1 MNLIK
6 RITLLYQEGSSD
18 KVYEVDLCQ
27 MIQDLYVVN
36 FRYGRRGKS
45 LKEGVKTTQAVPL
58 AQAQKVFDQLV
69 ASKVQKGYREVTA
82 GNSDRET
89 PLQAAPTITPQTG
102 NLTKNPHHQAIL
114 NRLAGEGNQKWP
126 LERAIWRA
134 GELKIKEATP
144 FLIKLIGTDTPL
156 RDYCII
162 WALGWCGDENTIS
175 CLKLFDNP
183 SNPDFVRRITWE
195 AEFKLSNEPTR
206 AEMGSQKILELPNEL
221 RNLAINGTAEI
232 FATGLQTYLQGE
244 DFRIFAVLDTIYQ
257 IDNDK
262 VRPALL
268 NILRTAPLEPN
279 YFKYIR
285 HIFKAAEYRHDG
297 EVFAIIAYRFEL
309 EKAIFY
315 DNQWGVYHPKLGYLR
330 NHVQYNNKTR
340 RYEMS
345 QQSQVKEE
353 IERPNARLAY
363 SKKTREYLKQR
374 VWRTLKQL
382 GEDGNIEYVDM
393 AVEILLHYT
402 DSNGT
407 PVKQSSFNRYDRV
420 DGQYRPRTWQITWDS
435 FAHYKTFNHIL
446 YENSPRYIFK
456 PNTQAWRCRES
467 YKPGDPEPNVREEA
481 FPQLW
486 QEKPEALLRL
496 LLESNCS
503 PVHQFAV
510 KVLRVCPNFLGQIE
524 LNIAI
529 ELVNKPYE
537 VTAELGF
544 ELVCDRY
551 NPDQPNI
558 ELLLALATCLFPP
571 ARTQAYQWMEAQ
583 RQVIIEDINAM
594 PAAGFAIAILVTSI
608 HSDTRTFARRLLSAA
623 ILNDNT
629 AKLIV
634 GRIIAAILAFTPE
647 QAEMARDIS
656 ETLLICFAPQLR
668 TLAIEVVLDLLLY
681 PMVEIQEL
689 GGRILLNHQTPAAEL
704 PLVLIESLIG
714 SPHESLRVIGIRI
727 FSQLPDRKLLD
738 EYELLLGIATH
749 QLADMRQSIR
759 PAIQRLGMAHPEF
772 ATQFAAELINMLMK
786 KEKQEGIHKDIVHL
800 LRNELPSWMSNI
812 PQETAMGLLNAKYPA
827 AQELGGAVLRENSL
841 RFWDNFTT
849 ADIIKLANNEIFS
862 IREAALAMFSH
873 SLNRIRSHDSEML
886 AAVRLLESKW
896 DDSREFAHRIFT
908 TEFTDEN
915 WTPAVMVSI
924 CDSIR
929 DDVRQFGRDLV
940 TRYFQES
947 YGQDYLLKFSEHPS
961 ADMQLFATNYLESY
975 AGNNSERL
983 RELMPY
989 FVTVLCQVNRGRV
1002 AKKRVFSF
1010 LAEEAQKSEE
1020 AARVVGEILTRQSVT
1035 MAIGDKATALEMM
1048 LRISQRYPGIE
1059 LPILVKEVVEVRR

>member
-6 RITLLYQEGSSD
+6 RITLFYQEGSSD

-27 MIQDLYVVN
+27 TIQDLYVVN

-45 LKEGVKTTQAVPL
+45 LKEGVKTTEAVPL
-58 AQAQKVFDQLV
+58 TQAQKVFDQLV

-82 GNSDRET
+82 GNSDR
-89 PLQAAPTITPQTG
+89 TITPQPVQTQ
-102 NLTKNPHHQAIL
+102 NTSLTENPHHQAIL

-206 AEMGSQKILELPNEL
+206 AEISAQKILELPNEL
-221 RNLAINGTAEI
+221 RDLAINGTAET
-232 FATGLQTYLQGE
+232 FATALHIYLEGK
-244 DFRIFAVLDTIYQ
+244 DFHAFGVLDTIYQ

-268 NILRTAPLEPN
+268 NIIRTAPLEPN

-285 HIFKAAEYRHDG
+285 HIFKAAEYRQDG
-297 EVFAIIAYRFEL
+297 EVFGIIAYRFEL
-309 EKAIFY
+309 ERAMFGGN
-315 DNQWGVYHPKLGYLR
+315 DWGIYHPKVGYLHKID
-330 NHVQYNNKTR
+330 NHYNSEKR
-340 RYEMS
+340 RYEKTKSS
-345 QQSQVKEE
+345 QFIDEMKS
-353 IERPNARLAY
+353 PNARLGY
-363 SKKTREYLKQR
+363 SKETREYLKKR

-393 AVEILLHYT
+393 AVEILLQY
-402 DSNGT
+402 DDNNAA

-420 DGQYRPRTWQITWDS
+420 SGQYQRRTWQITWDS
-435 FAHYKTFNHIL
+435 FAHYRTFNHIL
-446 YENSPRYIFK
+446 YENSPRYILK

-467 YKPGDPEPNVREEA
+467 YKPGDAEPNVREEA

-496 LLESNCS
+496 LLESNCH
-503 PVHQFAV
+503 PVHHFAV
-510 KVLRVCPNFLGQIE
+510 KALRACLNFLREIE
-524 LNIAI
+524 LNTAI
-529 ELVNKPYE
+529 GLVNKPYE

-551 NPDQPNI
+551 NPNQPNI
-558 ELLLALATCLFPP
+558 ELLVALATCAF
-571 ARTQAYQWMEAQ
+571 AAGRIQAYQWIEAQ
-583 RQVIIEDINAM
+583 RQVFIEDSH
-594 PAAGFAIAILVTSI
+594 AIAILVTSL
-608 HSDTRTFARRLLSAA
+608 HNDTRTFARRLLTSA
-623 ILNDNT
+623 IVNENT
-629 AKLIV
+629 AKLTI

-647 QAEMARDIS
+647 QAEIARDIG

-689 GGRILLNHQTPAAEL
+689 GGRILLNHQTPASEL
-704 PLVLIESLIG
+704 PLVLIESLIV
-714 SPHESLRVIGIRI
+714 SPHESMRVIGIRI

-772 ATQFAAELINMLMK
+772 ATQFAAELINILMK
-786 KEKQEGIHKDIVHL
+786 KEKHDGIHKDIVHL

-827 AQELGGAVLRENSL
+827 AQELAGIVLKENSL
-841 RFWDNFTT
+841 RFWENFTT
-849 ADIIKLANNEIFS
+849 ADIVKLANHEIFS
-862 IREAALAMFSH
+862 IREAGREMFCQ
-873 SLNRIRSHDSEML
+873 SLNRIRSYDSEML
-886 AAVRLLESKW
+886 SAVRLLESKW

-961 ADMQLFATNYLESY
+961 ADIQLFATNYLESY

-1002 AKKRVFSF
+1002 AKQRVFDF
-1010 LAEEAQKSEE
+1010 LDAEAQKSET
-1020 AARVVGEILTRQSVT
+1020 AARVVAEILTRQSVT
-1035 MAIGDKATALEMM
+1035 MAIGDKAMAIQMM
-1048 LRISQRYPGIE
+1048 LKISQLYPGIE

>member
-1 MNLIK
+1 MNPIK

-27 MIQDLYVVN
+27 TIQDLYVVN

-45 LKEGVKTTQAVPL
+45 LKEGVKTSQAVPL
-58 AQAQKVFDQLV
+58 TQAQKVFDQLV

-82 GNSDRET
+82 GNSN
-89 PLQAAPTITPQTG
+89 LQVDPSITPQPLQTT
-102 NLTKNPHHQAIL
+102 NLSENPHHQAIL

-175 CLKLFDNP
+175 FLKLFDNP

-206 AEMGSQKILELPNEL
+206 EEMRSQKIVQLPSKL
-221 RNLAINGTAEI
+221 QDLAVNGTAET
-232 FATGLQTYLQGE
+232 FETGLQTYLE
-244 DFRIFAVLDTIYQ
+244 SNDFHLFAVLDTIYQ

-262 VRPALL
+262 VRPPLL
-268 NILRTAPLEPN
+268 NILRSAPLEPN

-285 HIFKAAEYRHDG
+285 HIFKAAEYRQDG
-297 EVFAIIAYRFEL
+297 EVFGIIAYRFEL
-309 EKAIFY
+309 EKAMFS
-315 DNQWGVYHPKLGYLR
+315 DKQWSVYHPKIGYLR
-330 NHVQYNNKTR
+330 NPMQYNHKTR
-340 RYEMS
+340 RREMY

-393 AVEILLHYT
+393 AVEILLNYT
-402 DSNGT
+402 DSNAV

-420 DGQYRPRTWQITWDS
+420 RGQYQRRTWQITWDS
-435 FAHYKTFNHIL
+435 FAHYRTFNHIL
-446 YENSPRYIFK
+446 YENSPRYILK
-456 PNTQAWRCRES
+456 PNTKAWRCREG
-467 YKPGDPEPNVREEA
+467 YKPGNGEPNVREEA
-481 FPQLW
+481 FGKLW
-486 QEKPEALLRL
+486 EQKPEALLRL

-510 KVLRVCPNFLGQIE
+510 KALRVCREFLAGIE
-524 LNIAI
+524 LNIVI
-529 ELVNKPYE
+529 RLVNKPYE

-551 NPDQPNI
+551 NPNQPNI
-558 ELLLALATCLFPP
+558 ELLLALATCLFAP
-571 ARTQAYQWMEAQ
+571 ARSQAYQWIEAEAQ
-583 RQVIIEDINAM
+583 RRVFIEDSN
-594 PAAGFAIAILVTSI
+594 AIAVLVTSQ

-623 ILNDNT
+623 MVNDNT
-629 AKLIV
+629 AKLII

-647 QAEMARDIS
+647 QAEMAREIS
-656 ETLLICFAPQLR
+656 ETILICFAPQLR

-689 GGRILLNHQTPAAEL
+689 GGRILLNHQTPASEL
-704 PLVLIESLIG
+704 PLVLIESLIV

-727 FSQLPDRKLLD
+727 SSQLPDQKLLD
-738 EYELLLGIATH
+738 EYDLLLGIATH

-772 ATQFAAELINMLMK
+772 ATQFAAELINILMK
-786 KEKQEGIHKDIVHL
+786 KEKHDGIHKDIVHL
-800 LRNELPSWMSNI
+800 LRNELPSWMLNI
-812 PQETAMGLLNAKYPA
+812 PQETVMRLLNAKYPA
-827 AQELGGAVLRENSL
+827 AQELAGIVLKENSL
-841 RFWDNFTT
+841 RFWENFTT
-849 ADIIKLANNEIFS
+849 ADIVKLANHEIFS
-862 IREAALAMFSH
+862 IREAGMEMFCQ

-886 AAVRLLESKW
+886 SAVRLLESKW
-896 DDSREFAHRIFT
+896 DDSREFVHRIFT

-940 TRYFQES
+940 MRYFQES
-947 YGQDYLLKFSEHPS
+947 YGEDYLLKFSEHPS
-961 ADMQLFATNYLESY
+961 ADIQLFATNYLESY
-975 AGNNSERL
+975 AANNPERL
-983 RELMPY
+983 RELMQY

-1002 AKKRVFSF
+1002 AKQRVFGF
-1010 LAEEAQKSEE
+1010 LEAEAQKSEV
-1020 AARVVGEILTRQSVT
+1020 AARVVAEILTRQSVT
-1035 MAIGDKATALEMM
+1035 MAIGDKAMAIQMM
-1048 LRISQRYPGIE
+1048 LKISQLYPGIE